1 MTRKKIKRIIVSLIA
16 VFILVLIVK
25 LGLQLNRG
33 TSSIED
39 DSSLSLYD
47 VTDPGE
53 LGELNKKTI
62 DKDQVIIKVNGES
75 ITRGEFDF
83 LKISNTNQD
92 EQFKKSNQ
100 EIIEQL
106 IQQEL
111 FYTETLRLGYSIS
124 EDEVNRQIET
134 AKQAIEENKETL
146 QSFQAYLKRLNMSE
160 GEYWEKARRSYE
172 HLLLEGKYKNEYL
185 KNEFSKK
192 GEKFDTFQQ
201 FIEYKVKELQAAAD
215 IEYVDQHLN

>member
-16 VFILVLIVK
+16 VFNLVLIVK

-39 DSSLSLYD
+39 DSSFSQYD

-53 LGELNKKTI
+53 LGELNKKST

-75 ITRGEFDF
+75 ITRGAFDF
-83 LKISNTNQD
+83 LKISNANQD
-92 EQFKKSNQ
+92 EQFKKSDQ

-111 FYTETLRLGYSIS
+111 FYTEALRLGYSIS
-124 EDEVNRQIET
+124 EDELNRQIET
-134 AKQAIEENKETL
+134 AKQPIEENKETI
-146 QSFQAYLKRLNMSE
+146 QSFQAYLKGLNISE
-160 GEYWEKARRSYE
+160 EEYWKKARRAYE
-172 HLLLEGKYKNEYL
+172 HLLLEGKYKNKYL
-185 KNEFSKK
+185 KNEFSKE